1 MFPNDNCAFRF
12 ILKNLTVLVN
22 ELLPRLFLWCV
33 FIMCERKINDF
44 GNKATIDIFGN
55 WANGFKFI

>member
-12 ILKNLTVLVN
+12 ILKNLTFLVN
-22 ELLPRLFLWCV
+22 ELLPRLFLCV

-44 GNKATIDIFGN
+44 GNKAIIDIFGN
-55 WANGFKFI
+55 

>member
-22 ELLPRLFLWCV
+22 ELLPRLFLWL
-33 FIMCERKINDF
+33 FERKINDF
-44 GNKATIDIFGN
+44 GNKAIIDIFGN